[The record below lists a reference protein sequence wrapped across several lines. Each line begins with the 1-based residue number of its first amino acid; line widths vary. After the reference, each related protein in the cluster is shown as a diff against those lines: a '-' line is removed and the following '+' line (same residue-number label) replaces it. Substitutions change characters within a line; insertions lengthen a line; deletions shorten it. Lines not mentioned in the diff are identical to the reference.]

1 MNFWFDIRYALRL
14 LLKSPGFSVLT
25 ITVMA
30 CGLGLALY
38 MYSVINTIMYKTL
51 PYPKGEGM
59 VMVTPK
65 MDGES
70 LNDAGLNF
78 LDYEFIRQKATKLK
92 DISYFYADYADLK
105 DSEKSVRYIAVY
117 NTPDMFS
124 YTGVMP
130 FLGRAFTLQD
140 MQSDAVPVAVISY
153 QLWQSY
159 FNGRSD
165 ILNQTVKVNG
175 SNTRVVGVMPKGFA
189 FPFYHDLWLP
199 SRLDPKLFPDR
210 EMAPEVFVFGRLP
223 SGGKAMAATQELDS
237 LLQDAARQYPT
248 KTNKSISA
256 NVLSFQESF
265 TGEETAQTFFVMLS
279 AVGFILLL
287 ACFNVGN
294 LLLARSNQRTREIA
308 IRMAI
313 GSPMSRLVMQ
323 MLWESLI
330 ISSIAGVIG
339 VLLASWGLDI
349 TNYIFPK
356 FVPNKVPVW
365 WHLSLDGGLI
375 LDAIIL
381 ILATALITSAL
392 PAWKIANGKFAYALR
407 DGANGD
413 QGRKA
418 GRFSRSLVV
427 VEVALSCSILCISV
441 LLLFLVMRATKADYG
456 VPIDNFLVA
465 KINVDQDSYPDDDSR
480 RKLYSALI
488 DQICAIPGVQACGI
502 TSSTPGQFTFPHQI
516 VTENRVPEGQDASP
530 YSLVNDVRVM
540 PGSLTAM
547 GAKLLS
553 GREFTESDVDS
564 TLPVA
569 VVSDSFITKYWPHE
583 KAVIGKQLRFRD
595 GNDYRWFTVVGVVSH
610 IIHGRPFSEFKTRP
624 TVYRSLTQLRQVNPS
639 LTMMIKAPQ
648 PQRFSK
654 PLLNVLNTLGPT
666 IESTPPQTLSEQLS
680 RNTIGV
686 QFVTNLFLLFGA
698 AAMVLAASGIYGV
711 TQHAI
716 NQRTQEIGIRQ
727 ALGATPTRLLRM
739 LMFSG
744 FRQLFAGLALGLPLA
759 IFAAPKI
766 NRVYGDGGGNFM
778 LLFGGVALFIVIIVA
793 LATWIPSRRVIM
805 MKPGDAIR
813 YE

>member
-65 MDGES
+65 IDSEA
-70 LNDAGLNF
+70 LNDAGMNF
-78 LDYEFIRQKATKLK
+78 LDYQYIRQKTTKLT
-92 DISYFYADYADLK
+92 DVSYFHAEYVDIK
-105 DSEKSVRYIAVY
+105 DSEKSARYIAVY
-117 NTPDMFS
+117 NTPEMFS
-124 YTGVMP
+124 YTGVSP
-130 FLGRAFTLQD
+130 FIGRPFSAQD
-140 MQSDAVPVAVISY
+140 MQPDAEHVVVISY
-153 QLWQSY
+153 LLWQSY
-159 FNGRSD
+159 FNGRGD
-165 ILNQTVKVNG
+165 ILNQIIKING
-175 SNTRVVGVMPKGFA
+175 TATRIIGVMPKGFA

-199 SRLDPKLFPDR
+199 SHLEPVTISER
-210 EMAPEVFVFGRLP
+210 EQAPEVFVFAHLAKGVNTEV
-223 SGGKAMAATQELDS
+223 ANIELDS
-237 LLQDAARQYPT
+237 LMQDIAHQYPT
-248 KTNKSISA
+248 VNKGISA
-256 NVLSFQESF
+256 KTLTFQENF

-294 LLLARSNQRTREIA
+294 LLLARSNQRSREIA
-308 IRMAI
+308 IRVAL
-313 GSPMSRLVMQ
+313 GSPTFRLVMQ

-330 ISSIAGVIG
+330 ISSVAGVIG
-339 VLLASWGLDI
+339 VLLASWGLEI

-365 WHLSLDGGLI
+365 WHLSLDSNVI
-375 LDAIIL
+375 LDAVIL
-381 ILATALITSAL
+381 IIATSLMTSAL

-407 DGANGD
+407 DGANSD
-413 QGRKA
+413 QGRRV
-418 GRFSRSLVV
+418 GRFSRTLVI

-441 LLLFLVMRATKADYG
+441 LLLLLVMRATRADYG
-456 VPIDNFLVA
+456 VPIDPFLVA
-465 KINVDQDSYPDDDSR
+465 KITLDKESYPDDPSR
-480 RKLYSALI
+480 QRLYVNLMS
-488 DQICAIPGVQACGI
+488 QIGAISGVQAAAL
-502 TSSTPGQFTFPHQI
+502 TSSAPGQFTLPHQV
-516 VTENRVPEGQDASP
+516 VTEDRVASGQETLA
-530 YSLVNDVRVM
+530 YSLVNDVRLM
-540 PGSLTAM
+540 PGSLTAI
-547 GAKLLS
+547 GVKIVN
-553 GREFTESDVDS
+553 GREFAQTDADD

-569 VVSDSFITKYWPHE
+569 VVSDSFANKYWPQE
-583 KAVIGKQLRFRD
+583 KNVIGKRLRFRD
-595 GNDYRWFTVVGVVSH
+595 GDDYRWFTVVGVVSH
-610 IIHGRPFSEFKTRP
+610 VIHGRPFSEFKTRP
-624 TVYRSLTQLRQVNPS
+624 TVYRSLLQLRQANQP
-639 LTMMIKAPQ
+639 LTVMLKASQ
-648 PQRFSK
+648 PLRFSSS
-654 PLLNVLNTLGPT
+654 LADTLNQIGPMMDH
-666 IESTPPQTLSEQLS
+666 SQPQTLSDQLT
-680 RNTIGV
+680 RNTVGV

-744 FRQLFAGLALGLPLA
+744 LRQLFAGLALGLPLA

-766 NRVYGDGGGNFM
+766 NRVYGDGGGNFI
-778 LLFGGVALFIVIIVA
+778 LLFVGVALFIVVIVA